1 LTYKAANTTV
11 GGRAV
16 RRLGALLQ
24 GRAENETTMTQI
36 KGYIPAS
43 RRPGVLG
50 VHSIDHFSLTVP
62 DLEEARHFYTNF
74 GLDVREQQGSLELN
88 TVGHPH
94 RWGKLFEGPHKR
106 LHYLSFGA
114 FEDDFPRF
122 RERLQQLGVK
132 RLDPPPGFETNG
144 LWFRDC
150 NGILVEIG
158 VAEKTSPNEK
168 TSAGS
173 PTTPPGVRAA
183 PLRSNAPRV
192 HPGRLA
198 HVLVY
203 CTDVN
208 HSIRFY
214 SEVLGLRL
222 SDQSGEVA
230 FMHGVHGS
238 DHHIVAFAKSDAPG
252 FHHCSWDVPTV
263 NDVGLGAMHMADGG
277 FTRGWGFG
285 RHVLGSNYFH
295 YIRDPWGSY
304 SEYSSDIDYFPCDK
318 EVDVGF
324 QTPENGFYLW
334 GPNPP
339 EDFAH
344 NYEIEAAN
352 ASPVGTRR

>member
-1 LTYKAANTTV
+1 
-11 GGRAV
+11 
-16 RRLGALLQ
+16 
-24 GRAENETTMTQI
+24 MTQI

-50 VHSIDHFSLTVP
+50 VHSIDHFSLVVP
-62 DLEEARHFYTNF
+62 DLEEARLFYTNF

-88 TVGHPH
+88 TVSVPH
-94 RWGKLFEGPHKR
+94 RWARLCEGPRKQ
-106 LHYLSFGA
+106 LNYLSFGA

-144 LWFRDC
+144 IWFRDHD
-150 NGILVEIG
+150 GILIEIG
-158 VAEKTSPNEK
+158 VAEKTSPNQK
-168 TSAGS
+168 TSMGF
-173 PTTPPGVRAA
+173 PTSGPGVRAA
-183 PLRSNAPRV
+183 PLRSDAPRV

-203 CTDVN
+203 SCDVPR
-208 HSIRFY
+208 SIRFY

-222 SDQSGEVA
+222 SDHSGDVA

-238 DHHIVAFAKSDAPG
+238 DHHIVAFAKSHAPG

-263 NDVGLGAMHMADGG
+263 NEVGLGAMYMADRG
-277 FTRGWGFG
+277 FDRGWGFG

-304 SEYSSDIDYFPCDK
+304 SEYSSDIDYFPCDQD
-318 EVDVGF
+318 VDTGF
-324 QTPENGFYLW
+324 ATPENGFYLW
-334 GPNPP
+334 GPEPP

-344 NYEIEAAN
+344 NYEIEGVN
-352 ASPVGTRR
+352 ASPASTGR